1 MAAAADATTAMTID
15 FLRARL
21 LSERSVSRAAKE
33 RADQLTKRVRELQ
46 SLSLSTAFSLR
57 LTVSLLLLQ
66 VAELEEQVRAVTA
79 QRRKAE
85 RAAGEVLAILESQGL
100 ARFSDVADS
109 GSGSDDEDG
118 LESAESGSKARGDA
132 EDALSGSEFGGTA
145 TAAAAGGLSWKG
157 RAASHESQRRR
168 QQQQQQLKGR
178 HLRPRHS
185 HRRGY
190 FYLVAADSSPKYHP
204 GQSCRKV
211 KRKELRSIHREI
223 TQICDNCSSLS
234 AHC

>member
-1 MAAAADATTAMTID
+1 
-15 FLRARL
+15 
-21 LSERSVSRAAKE
+21 
-33 RADQLTKRVRELQ
+33 
-46 SLSLSTAFSLR
+46 
-57 LTVSLLLLQ
+57 VSLLLLQ
-66 VAELEEQVRAVTA
+66 VAELEEQLRAVTA

-100 ARFSDVADS
+100 ARFSDAADS

-118 LESAESGSKARGDA
+118 LESAESGGKARGEA
-132 EDALSGSEFGGTA
+132 EDALSGSELGDTVNA
-145 TAAAAGGLSWKG
+145 AAAAAAGGLSWKG
-157 RAASHESQRRR
+157 RAVSHESQRR
-168 QQQQQQLKGR
+168 QQQQLKGR
-178 HLRPRHS
+178 HLRQRNS

-190 FYLVAADSSPKYHP
+190 FYLLAADSSPKYQP

-211 KRKELRSIHREI
+211 KRKELRSMHWKI